1 MIKRTSVRVDLLRS
15 HTNKNKKATNSS
27 IIDEFVAFWF
37 NKILE
42 LFYFN
47 VSKE

>member
-27 IIDEFVAFWF
+27 IIDEFVAFEF
-37 NKILE
+37 LE
-42 LFYFN
+42 SLKLFYFN
-47 VSKE
+47 VSEE